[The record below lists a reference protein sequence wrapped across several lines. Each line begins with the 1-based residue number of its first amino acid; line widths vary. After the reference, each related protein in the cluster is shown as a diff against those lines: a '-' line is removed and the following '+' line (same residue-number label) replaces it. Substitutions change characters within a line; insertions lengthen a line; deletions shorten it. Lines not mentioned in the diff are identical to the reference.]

1 MLEVLAEE
9 NKPSKSSKPTAG
21 VRNKSKSKN
30 NASASSTFIA
40 LPKTASEQPQSSLPK
55 TARILPEVGF
65 ASPYRSK
72 SPRMF

>member
-9 NKPSKSSKPTAG
+9 NKPSKSSKPTVG

-30 NASASSTFIA
+30 NPSASPTFIA
-40 LPKTASEQPQSSLPK
+40 LPKTISDQTQNSLPK
-55 TARILPEVGF
+55 TARILPDVGF

-72 SPRMF
+72 SPRMC